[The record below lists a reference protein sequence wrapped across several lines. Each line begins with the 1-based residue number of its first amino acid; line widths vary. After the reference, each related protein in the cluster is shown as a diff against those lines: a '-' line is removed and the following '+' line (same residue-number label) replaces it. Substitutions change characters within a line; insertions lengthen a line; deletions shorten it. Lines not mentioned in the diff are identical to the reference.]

1 MPPLPVLIADM
12 LRPIVRR
19 LPAGRGA
26 VIDRLGVGSR
36 SRVDW
41 SSLSSR
47 YRVFFDPLLHAWI
60 AVDLAQNTAR
70 AHYYTGRYCDSPA
83 QLLFQRLLRPGD
95 TFVDVG
101 AHYGIHTLL
110 AARLV
115 GPTGRVLSFEPSAA
129 NRAVCQAH
137 LTINHVA
144 QVELFPIAL
153 SDEPGTLTLSGQE
166 VESVYCSL
174 RSGVGPRT
182 ETVEVARA
190 DARIASW
197 PMSGRVVIKVDTEG
211 FEHRAL
217 RGFGTLLNRTDL
229 AVIVECT
236 DEWLRQTGSSAGDLF
251 HFMGGH
257 GLVPYRYDQHVGWR
271 RTVTI
276 APIAGPRTEWQ
287 YDVLFTRPGV
297 VD

>member
-1 MPPLPVLIADM
+1 MPSLPVIIADT

-19 LPAGRGA
+19 LPLGRGA

-41 SSLSSR
+41 SALPSR

-70 AHYYTGRYCDSPA
+70 AHYYTGRYCDAPA

-101 AHYGIHTLL
+101 AHYGIHSLL

-115 GPTGRVLSFEPSAA
+115 GPDGRVLAFEPSAA
-129 NRAVCQAH
+129 NRALFQAH
-137 LTINHVA
+137 VTINHVGN
-144 QVELFPIAL
+144 VELFPVAL
-153 SDEPGTLTLSGQE
+153 SEEPGTLTLSSQE

-174 RSGVGPRT
+174 RSGIGPRS
-182 ETVEVARA
+182 ESVEVVRA
-190 DARIASW
+190 DSRITGW
-197 PMSGRVVIKVDTEG
+197 PTTGRVVIKVDTEG
-211 FEHRAL
+211 FEYRAL
-217 RGFGTLLNRTDL
+217 RGFGTLLNRANL

-236 DEWLRQTGSSAGDLF
+236 DEWLRQTGSSAVDLF

-257 GLVPYRYDQHVGWR
+257 GLMPYRYDQHVGWR
-271 RTVTI
+271 RTLTI
-276 APIAGPRTEWQ
+276 APIAGPRAEWQ
-287 YDVLFTRPGV
+287 YDVLFVRPGI